1 MLKNYIAIPIR
12 KISRHKGLNLLNVLG
27 LSIGIAAVMLIYQM
41 ISYELSFNKNFT
53 NYHRIVRMVGER
65 NNPESGQSFQSGL
78 ATAAMISA
86 QQTVPQFAA
95 STRVRLYRPTIIV
108 PGATDGAP
116 LKKFELTGQ
125 DLAVFA
131 EPSWFRI
138 FDSQPLAGEQATALV
153 EPGAV
158 VISRKLAETCFDRW
172 ENATGRTILLDNEPM
187 TVRGVMDDAPANC
200 DLPVRMVISYATLL
214 AKPDKYDYIEN
225 WGRNRGNDQLY
236 ALLDE
241 NASFKAANDAVGQ
254 VGVKEYAS
262 VSNSRQIGTN
272 RHFLQPLSDLHFDSR
287 FGSPGGRMVDRSRLW
302 ILAVIG
308 LLILFMGC
316 FNFINLSTA
325 QALNRAKEVGVR
337 KTLGSSRTQLFWQF
351 MSETGMMVLFAV
363 GIGILI
369 FLVAEPLVQNI
380 SQLHEVDPWYEQPAT
395 WLFLFGLVLLATGL
409 SGFYPAMILTGF
421 KPVLAIKNQT
431 GNHSKSDRIR
441 NGLVVLQFAIAQ
453 VLLIATV
460 ISVQQMRFI
469 QNTDLGLDKDLVYLF
484 RVANTAETQAKFS
497 TLKQRI
503 LGLPGV
509 SAMTMT
515 NLPPSSEGSWQTSFT
530 VGQGKEEQPFNV
542 TYLFGDADFQ
552 KTFGVELL
560 AGRWYGPSDTTTGYI
575 INETLMHKVG
585 IADPE
590 AALGVPLR
598 LEGDPFYPILGVVK
612 DFNSKPLQAGYEP
625 MVIASYRGLYAL
637 GGVKLT
643 PGHIAATTQSI
654 KRVFDELYPEQVF
667 VARFFDDIIA
677 NFYEAEDRFAAT
689 CKGFSMLAILIAC
702 MGLFG
707 LALHSAQ
714 QRTKEIGI
722 RKVLGADA
730 FRLIGLL
737 TVDFLKLV
745 IMALLVATPV
755 AYFLMDKWLQGFVFH
770 VPIQWWVFFITGALS
785 VSIAFIT
792 VSFQS
797 IRAARTNPVKSLRN
811 E

>member
-1 MLKNYIAIPIR
+1 
-12 KISRHKGLNLLNVLG
+12 
-27 LSIGIAAVMLIYQM
+27 
-41 ISYELSFNKNFT
+41 
-53 NYHRIVRMVGER
+53 
-65 NNPESGQSFQSGL
+65 
-78 ATAAMISA
+78 
-86 QQTVPQFAA
+86 
-95 STRVRLYRPTIIV
+95 
-108 PGATDGAP
+108 
-116 LKKFELTGQ
+116 
-125 DLAVFA
+125 
-131 EPSWFRI
+131 
-138 FDSQPLAGEQATALV
+138 
-153 EPGAV
+153 
-158 VISRKLAETCFDRW
+158 
-172 ENATGRTILLDNEPM
+172 
-187 TVRGVMDDAPANC
+187 
-200 DLPVRMVISYATLL
+200 
-214 AKPDKYDYIEN
+214 
-225 WGRNRGNDQLY
+225 
-236 ALLDE
+236 
-241 NASFKAANDAVGQ
+241 
-254 VGVKEYAS
+254 
-262 VSNSRQIGTN
+262 
-272 RHFLQPLSDLHFDSR
+272 
-287 FGSPGGRMVDRSRLW
+287 
-302 ILAVIG
+302 
-308 LLILFMGC
+308 
-316 FNFINLSTA
+316 
-325 QALNRAKEVGVR
+325 
-337 KTLGSSRTQLFWQF
+337 
-351 MSETGMMVLFAV
+351 
-363 GIGILI
+363 
-369 FLVAEPLVQNI
+369 
-380 SQLHEVDPWYEQPAT
+380 
-395 WLFLFGLVLLATGL
+395 
-409 SGFYPAMILTGF
+409 
-421 KPVLAIKNQT
+421 
-431 GNHSKSDRIR
+431 
-441 NGLVVLQFAIAQ
+441 
-453 VLLIATV
+453 
-460 ISVQQMRFI
+460 
-469 QNTDLGLDKDLVYLF
+469 
-484 RVANTAETQAKFS
+484 FS